1 MNLRRVEWSVESRE
15 RSMKNSIVKTVI
27 VAVACLLVSVLGHA
41 QVTVKVD
48 NVECLPIG
56 ENAVVWAEV
65 DGNLPDSTVHLN
77 FRRLH
82 DMVEDFYYV
91 QMVPAGQGRYW
102 GVMPK
107 AEDRTLDRHE
117 LEEEVDAQW
126 AAWWRAKEVR
136 DDRDPNQDLDQELI
150 RERASQGRH
159 VTRHWLEEMDDRTF
173 EDWLETLENEP
184 AEYFVAVHDAQG
196 KKIARSRTRVTEV
209 TNECEVV
216 LTPQQQGE
224 AQNLVVGETAY
235 WQENEGVFHWMCDGV
250 VTRIDPVR
258 IKRADAI
265 CRTCFPCEP
274 LFPVKPIK
282 TEGIVTEKPAYRVS
296 PNK

>member
-1 MNLRRVEWSVESRE
+1 
-15 RSMKNSIVKTVI
+15 MKKSNVPVVI
-27 VAVACLLVSVLGHA
+27 VAVACLFMSAVGQA
-41 QVTVKVD
+41 QVTVTVE

-65 DGNLPDSTVHLN
+65 DNNLPDTTVLLS

-91 QMVPAGQGRYW
+91 QMTAAGQGRYW

-107 AEDRTLDRHE
+107 AEDRALDRHE
-117 LEEEVDAQW
+117 LEEEVDAKW

-150 RERASQGRH
+150 KERASHGRRE
-159 VTRHWLEEMDDRTF
+159 TRHWLDEMDDKTF
-173 EDWLETLENEP
+173 EDWLEFLENEP
-184 AEYFVAVHDAQG
+184 AEYFVAVHDADG
-196 KKIARSRTRVTEV
+196 KRIARSRTRVTEV

-216 LTPQQQGE
+216 LSPQQQGE

-235 WQENEGVFHWMCDGV
+235 WQENEGVFHWLCDGV
-250 VTRIDPVR
+250 VTRIDPAR
-258 IKRADAI
+258 MKRADAI

-274 LFPVKPIK
+274 LFPVKPIQ
-282 TEGIVTEKPAYRVS
+282 TEEVVTEAPAYRVS
-296 PNK
+296 PDK